1 MNFTTGNYSDIGTT
15 RATNQDSLCVMQA
28 ETSVGNVCMAIVC
41 DGMGGLAKGEVASAS
56 VITEFARWFEED
68 LKEFLPEYVLDEI
81 IETWRQKILYLSDR
95 MKEYGMST
103 KNILGTTFSGI
114 LIINNQYVWMHVG
127 DSRIY
132 KMQSQGVMQM
142 TSDHTVVAR
151 EVANGNMTLEEA
163 AHSKLRSRLTQCVGA
178 SQVLEPEVGKGTLE
192 ANTCLLLCSDG
203 FYHRITE
210 EELLELGKR
219 PFQNEVEI
227 DNACREAVK
236 KVMQR
241 GEKDNI
247 TVALIKSY

>member
-178 SQVLEPEVGKGTLE
+178 SQILEPEVGKGTLE

>member
-56 VITEFARWFEED
+56 VVTEFARWFEED
-68 LKEFLPEYVLDEI
+68 LKEFLPEYALDEI
-81 IETWRQKILYLSDR
+81 METWRQKIFYLSDR

-114 LIINNQYVWMHVG
+114 LVINNRYMWMHVG

-132 KMQSQGVMQM
+132 KIQPQGVMQV

-151 EVANGNMTLEEA
+151 EIASGNMTLEEA

-178 SQVLEPEVGKGTLE
+178 SQVLEPEVGKGALE
-192 ANTCLLLCSDG
+192 SNESILLCSDG
-203 FYHRITE
+203 FYHRISE

-219 PFQNEVEI
+219 TFQNEVEI
-227 DNACREAVK
+227 DTACQEAVQ

-247 TVALIKSY
+247 TVVLIKSY